1 MPQRVS
7 VVRVSLGEGVGYV
20 LDLTA
25 EVLALF
31 DKEGERKTYLV
42 LQEILTDMRLIERA
56 SMGREFHNA
65 VQTSLYTAAIA
76 SGHLMTKGNRIQG
89 HFLVDIFLTEEGAE
103 HILTPQ
109 DKQPFSVR
117 RNDVQASLSHAC
129 VYAHSVRWPGGHPNR
144 RGKVLAEG
152 GHPEGRDVD
161 SGIGLAVK
169 T

>member
-31 DKEGERKTYLV
+31 DKEGERKNYLI

-56 SMGREFHNA
+56 SMGRQFHNA
-65 VQTSLYTAAIA
+65 VQTSLCTAAIA

-89 HFLVDIFLTEEGAE
+89 HFLANIFLTEEVAE
-103 HILTPQ
+103 PILTPQ
-109 DKQPFSVR
+109 D
-117 RNDVQASLSHAC
+117 SH
-129 VYAHSVRWPGGHPNR
+129 RFP
-144 RGKVLAEG
+144 
-152 GHPEGRDVD
+152 
-161 SGIGLAVK
+161 
-169 T
+169 

>member
-31 DKEGERKTYLV
+31 DKEGERKTYLI

-56 SMGREFHNA
+56 SMGRQFHNA

-117 RNDVQASLSHAC
+117 RNDVQASLSHPY
-129 VYAHSVRWPGGHPNR
+129 VHAHSVRWPGDR
-144 RGKVLAEG
+144 SSKSAR
-152 GHPEGRDVD
+152 
-161 SGIGLAVK
+161 
-169 T
+169 

>member
-31 DKEGERKTYLV
+31 DKEGERKTYLI
-42 LQEILTDMRLIERA
+42 LQEILDMRLIERA
-56 SMGREFHNA
+56 STGRPFHNA
-65 VQTSLYTAAIA
+65 VQISLYTAAIA

-129 VYAHSVRWPGGHPNR
+129 VHAHSVRWPGDR
-144 RGKVLAEG
+144 SSESAR
-152 GHPEGRDVD
+152 
-161 SGIGLAVK
+161 
-169 T
+169 